1 MRLSWAG
8 KLLAAGVALRLAE
21 AGLRRAADSMDDGSG
36 GDHVVLS
43 QDQINAAHS
52 FAASQGISLREAV
65 LRLYNLNLID

>member
-1 MRLSWAG
+1 MRLTWAG

-21 AGLRRAADSMDDGSG
+21 AGLRRAADSMDDGG